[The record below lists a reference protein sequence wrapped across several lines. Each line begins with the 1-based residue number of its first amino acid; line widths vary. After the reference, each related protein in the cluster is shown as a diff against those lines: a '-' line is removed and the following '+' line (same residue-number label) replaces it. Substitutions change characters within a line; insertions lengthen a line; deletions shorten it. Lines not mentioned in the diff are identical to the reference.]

1 MVCKTPN
8 QDDLNYGNCQSLN
21 ATVVL
26 WSPISHSAA
35 WMWKICRVTAPWRL
49 GDWVGWV
56 PFGDDWMIG
65 QSFLVW
71 VLKIGPGNPQSIALL
86 CISPPEMWAHV
97 WQDRL
102 GALKENGGEDL
113 G

>member
-1 MVCKTPN
+1 
-8 QDDLNYGNCQSLN
+8 
-21 ATVVL
+21 
-26 WSPISHSAA
+26 
-35 WMWKICRVTAPWRL
+35 MWKICRVTAPWRL

-86 CISPPEMWAHV
+86 CISPPKCGPMFGKTASV
-97 WQDRL
+97 RSRKMGVKTL
-102 GALKENGGEDL
+102 VEDPVSYEYR
-113 G
+113 GNS